1 MMEPTVALLMAKVI
15 PAARNYH
22 EAEYAL
28 TFAFNRYYDESRC
41 RSEADTAK
49 RRATEVAIEID
60 GLADRA
66 ARALGLTADI
76 VRSQVGQMSAI
87 RGVPRDR
94 CVDRVR
100 AVAYAYRHPMRFSR
114 DILVVGPGFGID
126 SYGMG
131 KFSGL
136 EVMVYQEGDTKRK
149 FLADVPHSIAGW
161 FTFLRSHSANLP
173 TSRIIVCGIGVH
185 PQCRMC
191 GGRGYHETGDNVP
204 GMCAPKP
211 IKLRCVQCN
220 GTGYEKLAAEYGNG
234 R

>member
-100 AVAYAYRHPMRFSR
+100 SRAPVQCCNSTRSIHLYPSEAEAVAVRSGQVGRFRIRLLLGPVPSR
-114 DILVVGPGFGID
+114 GP
-126 SYGMG
+126 
-131 KFSGL
+131 
-136 EVMVYQEGDTKRK
+136 V
-149 FLADVPHSIAGW
+149 
-161 FTFLRSHSANLP
+161 
-173 TSRIIVCGIGVH
+173 
-185 PQCRMC
+185 
-191 GGRGYHETGDNVP
+191 
-204 GMCAPKP
+204 
-211 IKLRCVQCN
+211 
-220 GTGYEKLAAEYGNG
+220 
-234 R
+234 